1 MIYHAGVRKGY
12 STFCPSC
19 YVDCGKRTV
28 TDGSGSFTL
37 ENLDPDLLFE
47 LLVIRNG
54 YTATFVKKVDPSL
67 GPAGTAVLVPRAT
80 VNDPERVVR
89 GRVVDPHGRPM
100 RAAVVEPIGV
110 ATVVE
115 GRGPMS
121 AYGTIDGLEPIAVTD
136 PRGEFEVAYSN
147 KATGMLLQVEAR
159 GMSTK
164 VLGLSTGADRK
175 TVTVSDGAVIRGRLV
190 NHGKPVSGAQ
200 LGLFV
205 QDRGGYGADL
215 KIFGDPY
222 EEIRIGTQADGTFL
236 IANVPAPVKWYVY
249 GKMDSIAT
257 LGATDPVP
265 VATARDG
272 EAVDVGDIEIH
283 PGYRVRGKITL
294 SDGTAISEGMRVTL
308 SAQRGFDSQ
317 TVLIG
322 RDGRF
327 EFISIPKG
335 KYEISP
341 TVRGYQLPEKA
352 FTVPASV
359 DRDVDDFAMVLD
371 PAVRQ

>member
-1 MIYHAGVRKGY
+1 
-12 STFCPSC
+12 
-19 YVDCGKRTV
+19 
-28 TDGSGSFTL
+28 
-37 ENLDPDLLFE
+37 
-47 LLVIRNG
+47 
-54 YTATFVKKVDPSL
+54 
-67 GPAGTAVLVPRAT
+67 
-80 VNDPERVVR
+80 
-89 GRVVDPHGRPM
+89 
-100 RAAVVEPIGV
+100 
-110 ATVVE
+110 
-115 GRGPMS
+115 MS
-121 AYGTIDGLEPIAVTD
+121 YYGTIEGLEPIAVTD
-136 PRGEFEVAYSN
+136 PKGEFEVAYSN

-190 NHGKPVSGAQ
+190 NHGKPVPGAQ

-222 EEIRIGTQADGTFL
+222 DEIRIGTQADGTFV

-283 PGYRVRGKITL
+283 PGYRVREKITL
-294 SDGTAISEGMRVTL
+294 SDGAAISEGMRVTL

-322 RDGRF
+322 LDGRF
-327 EFISIPKG
+327 EFISIPRG

-341 TVRGYQLPEKA
+341 SVRGYQLPEKA
-352 FTVPASV
+352 FTVQASV
-359 DRDVDDFAMVLD
+359 DKDVDDFAMVLD
-371 PAVRQ
+371 PEARH